1 MVRIN
6 YINLIVRNNFNLT
19 FCLSWSTLYTVTYF
33 NPNSVPQ
40 EVILNSA
47 AANFRKGGV
56 SFSKKMKEFNIQNL
70 DNEI

>member
-33 NPNSVPQ
+33 NPNNIPQ
-40 EVILNSA
+40 EVILNRA
-47 AANFRKGGV
+47 AANFRR
-56 SFSKKMKEFNIQNL
+56 E
-70 DNEI
+70 